1 MWLDRQ
7 TFHEGDDP
15 TTRALLLV
23 VAGAAVLAAGVR
35 SVILAHSGGLSGLL
49 GYDQGVYFSAAEAFA
64 WGRLPYRDFLFLHP
78 PGVVVALAPLGV
90 LARLTHDSW
99 GIELARV
106 VAILLG
112 AVNAGLVALAARRA
126 GLAAA
131 VTAAA
136 FYAVWRPVAVTETE
150 TRLEPFVSLGLL
162 VALAVLATPPGRVRR
177 RALVVAGCALGFA
190 LTVKIWA
197 VVPVLVIAV
206 WCVARFGRRAAVWV
220 LGPLVATGVV
230 VCLPFLLAAPSSM
243 VRMVVVDQLSRGRM
257 PATLAERTT
266 GMLGLSSVVGH
277 RPHLQG
283 PLLLLVAAG
292 VALLVLAWVRV
303 PSARVA
309 VVLLLAQGGVVLASP
324 SYFRYYDAYPAPA
337 LALSVGAAAAAVLG
351 LLATSGLRP
360 RPRAPAVR
368 RTVAVTVALGLLL
381 ALGAVAGSDT
391 RAVVGEAFPA
401 ATLRGV
407 VSQARCVTA
416 DSVGALV
423 QLDVFGRDLRRGCP
437 VVIDVGG
444 LSHDRD
450 AAAIVDGR
458 QTPRRGDLRWQRDVS
473 AYLRSGG
480 AQVLVRRHY
489 DGFDRATIRSL
500 HRPRMRLDAGAYAVY
515 GR

>member
-7 TFHEGDDP
+7 TLYEGDDP

-35 SVILAHSGGLSGLL
+35 AVILAHSGGLSGLL
-49 GYDQGVYFSAAEAFA
+49 GYDQGVYFSAAEALA

-78 PGVVVALAPLGV
+78 PGVIVALAPLGAV
-90 LARLTHDSW
+90 ARLTRDSW
-99 GIELARV
+99 GIELARGAV
-106 VAILLG
+106 ILLG

-131 VTAAA
+131 AAAAA

-177 RALVVAGCALGFA
+177 GALVVAGCALGFA

-206 WCVARFGRRAAVWV
+206 WCVARFGRRAAAWV

-230 VCLPFLLAAPSSM
+230 VCLPFLLVAPSSM

-257 PATLAERTT
+257 PATLAERST
-266 GMLGLSSVVGH
+266 GMLGLSSVVGR

-283 PLLLLVAAG
+283 PLLLVAAG
-292 VALLVLAWVRV
+292 VVLLVLAWVRV

-360 RPRAPAVR
+360 RPRAPVVR
-368 RTVAVTVALGLLL
+368 RTAAVTVALGLLL

-407 VSQARCVTA
+407 VSRARCVTA

-473 AYLRSGG
+473 AYLLSGG

-500 HRPRMRLDAGAYAVY
+500 HRPRMRLVAGAYAVY